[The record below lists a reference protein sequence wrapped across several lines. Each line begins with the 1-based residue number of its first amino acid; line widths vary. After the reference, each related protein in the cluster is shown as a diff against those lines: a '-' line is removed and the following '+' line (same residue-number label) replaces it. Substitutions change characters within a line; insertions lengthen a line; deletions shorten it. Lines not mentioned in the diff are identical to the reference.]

1 MKKVFRVPYV
11 LNGMLPQT
19 EDALLHGQLQE
30 SQTSADGSTCRV
42 WGNRLYTVCITVS
55 GG

>member
-1 MKKVFRVPYV
+1 MPYV
-11 LNGMLPQT
+11 LNGMRPQT

-30 SQTSADGSTCRV
+30 SLRPQLMKALAESGATD
-42 WGNRLYTVCITVS
+42 YICITVS